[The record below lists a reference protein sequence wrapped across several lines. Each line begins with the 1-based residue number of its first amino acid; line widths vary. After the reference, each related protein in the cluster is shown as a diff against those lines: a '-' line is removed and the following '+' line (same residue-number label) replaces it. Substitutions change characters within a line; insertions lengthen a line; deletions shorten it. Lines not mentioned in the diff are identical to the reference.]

1 MKRRKTRK
9 RKPRINSYLYTEAI
23 YITKKSETIR
33 AINPPYLF
41 SYAKYKTNVTKDHL
55 PEYFVNIVYRYLPA
69 YLNSRD
75 VVGLVFRASA
85 KNYESLK
92 EDYLYISYKGKL
104 DKNKNHVDLIFDAD
118 VCLYGYWAYVFIKAV
133 LKYSSYDLT
142 ESLEA
147 IKDRFDSFNK
157 EKPDKFKELISE
169 TNFYNFFE
177 I

>member
-1 MKRRKTRK
+1 MKKRKTRK

-69 YLNSRD
+69 YLNSKD
-75 VVGLVFRASA
+75 VADIVFRAST
-85 KNYESLK
+85 KNFDSLK
-92 EDYLYISYKGKL
+92 DDYLYISYNGKL
-104 DKNKNHVDLIFDAD
+104 DKEMNHIDLIFNAD
-118 VCLYGYWAYVFIKAV
+118 VCLYGYWAYAFLKAV

-147 IKDRFDSFNK
+147 VKDRFDLFNK
-157 EKPDKFKELISE
+157 ENPEKFTELISE
-169 TNFYNFFE
+169 TNFYKFFE
-177 I
+177 V